1 MSDDDEWTT
10 GDVTSMIANR
20 TQINIVDVAHR
31 LSRGQLLS
39 GDVRRGDSGLNLECG
54 PGFSV
59 HGMRVDQV
67 AGQLTVGQLASR
79 TGVRADTVRYYEREG
94 AALVAEHGLTSVT
107 MSKVAERTGIGRATL
122 YKYFPDV
129 EAILIAWHQRQI
141 TGHLAQLTEARDAA
155 ADPDGQLEAVLE
167 AYALH
172 QRQHQGSGLA
182 ALLHKGEHVTR
193 AQHELHAFITD
204 LVAQGASAGEI
215 RDDIDPGELASYCL
229 HALTAA
235 GSLPS
240 QAAVRRLV
248 TVTLAGLRPA

>member
-1 MSDDDEWTT
+1 MTVPRLWTET
-10 GDVTSMIANR
+10 IEEHRRAVHDAV
-20 TQINIVDVAHR
+20 VDA
-31 LSRGQLLS
+31 
-39 GDVRRGDSGLNLECG
+39 
-54 PGFSV
+54 
-59 HGMRVDQV
+59 
-67 AGQLTVGQLASR
+67 A
-79 TGVRADTVRYYEREG
+79 

-107 MSKVAERTGIGRATL
+107 MSRVAERTGIGRATL

-141 TGHLAQLTEARDAA
+141 TRHLAQLTEARDS
-155 ADPDGQLEAVLE
+155 ADPGGQLEAVLE

-172 QRQHQGSGLA
+172 QRQYQHYGSGLA

-193 AQHELHAFITD
+193 AQHHLHAFITD
-204 LVAQGASAGEI
+204 LVAQGASAGDI

-248 TVTLAGLRPA
+248 AVTLAGLRPAQARP